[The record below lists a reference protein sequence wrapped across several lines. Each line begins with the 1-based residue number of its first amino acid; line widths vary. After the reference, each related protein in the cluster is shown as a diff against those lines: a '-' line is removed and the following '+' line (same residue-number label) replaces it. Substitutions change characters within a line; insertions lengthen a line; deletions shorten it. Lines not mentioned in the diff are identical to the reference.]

1 MKKLLVILLAMCLTL
16 SFFACASKEAA
27 PSGDTASPSPSD
39 SGASPSGEPAAPP
52 PSDNQPDGSDAPPA
66 SAGGI
71 PLGTPLGGDHF
82 SREPF
87 KIAYVC
93 NMLTWAFNKAISD
106 GLDALGK
113 KLNYEYT
120 AWAANGDFDAYVN
133 QIYTFADQG
142 FDGLVLGTDDALAP
156 RAYEAAREAGIAFV
170 GESTTFM
177 DDSGLCIWPSVQQAQ
192 VKNGET
198 SVQWLADNYKSYW
211 SDADL
216 SAVKLGLICLDFSG
230 VSGITERKPGV
241 SGKFAELFPN
251 GKFFDADLIA
261 LGSEGFSV
269 QGGQELTSQLLS
281 QNPDIEKWFVVALV
295 DDWAVGATRAAEQ
308 LKMEGDVL
316 VVSIQADAFLA
327 EVGSGNQDSVYVAA
341 CAVSANEFAIDMA
354 NCLVAILDGSATAED
369 IWPEWRDA
377 GGSYP
382 RIQVEGTM
390 ITRDTYNDYLAA
402 QAALIG

>member
-1 MKKLLVILLAMCLTL
+1 MKKIKSALAILLLFAMVLP
-16 SFFACASKEAA
+16 FAACGEKADGNTGTSGTPSSDAPPETSQAPVS
-27 PSGDTASPSPSD
+27 PSGDTE
-39 SGASPSGEPAAPP
+39 GTPAAVP
-52 PSDNQPDGSDAPPA
+52 
-66 SAGGI
+66 GGI
-71 PLGTPLGGDHF
+71 PLGTPLGGDHAG
-82 SREPF
+82 REPF

-142 FDGLVLGTDDALAP
+142 YDGLVLGTDDALAP
-156 RAYEAAREAGIAFV
+156 RAYEAATEAGIAFV

-177 DDSGLCIWPSVQQAQ
+177 DDNGLCIWPSVQQAQ
-192 VKNGET
+192 VKNGEA
-198 SVQWLADNYKSYW
+198 SVEWLAANYKNYW
-211 SDADL
+211 GDVDL
-216 SAVKLGLICLDFSG
+216 AAVKLGLICLDFSG

-241 SGKFAELFPN
+241 SGKFAELFPD
-251 GKFFDADLIA
+251 GEFFDADLVA

-281 QNPDIEKWFVVALV
+281 QNPGIEKWFVVGLV
-295 DDWAVGATRAAEQ
+295 DDWSVGATRAAEQ
-308 LKMEGDVL
+308 LKMEEDVL

-327 EVGSGNQDSVYVAA
+327 EMGSGYSGDVYVAA

-354 NCLVAILDGSATAED
+354 NCLVAILEGAATAED

-382 RIQVEGTM
+382 RIQVGGTM
-390 ITRDTYNDYLAA
+390 ITRDTYQDYLAA
-402 QAALIG
+402 QGTLLA

>member
-1 MKKLLVILLAMCLTL
+1 MCLTL
-16 SFFACASKEAA
+16 SFFACAPEAST
-27 PSGDTASPSPSD
+27 PSGDTGS
-39 SGASPSGEPAAPP
+39 PP
-52 PSDNQPDGSDAPPA
+52 PAGGGDDAPPA
-66 SAGGI
+66 DTGTPAGGGDQPGTSAPPPASADGV

-87 KIAYVC
+87 KIAYIV

-106 GLDALGK
+106 GLEATGK

-142 FDGLVLGTDDALAP
+142 YDGLILGTDDALSP
-156 RAYEAAREAGIAFV
+156 RAYEAATEAGIAFV

-177 DDSGLCIWPSVQQAQ
+177 NDEGLCIWPSVQQAQ
-192 VKNGET
+192 VQNGAM
-198 SVQWLADNYKSYW
+198 SVEWLAANYKNFW
-211 SDADL
+211 GDVDL

-241 SGKFAELFPN
+241 SGKFAEMFPN
-251 GKFFDADLIA
+251 GEFFDADLVA

-269 QGGQELTSQLLS
+269 QGGQDLTSQLLS
-281 QNPDIEKWFVVALV
+281 QNPGIDKWFVVGLV
-295 DDWAVGATRAAEQ
+295 DDWSVGATRAVEQ
-308 LKMEGDVL
+308 LKMEEDVL

-327 EVGSGNQDSVYVAA
+327 EMGSGNQDSVYVAA
-341 CAVSANEFAIDMA
+341 CAVSANEFAINMA
-354 NCLVAILDGSATAED
+354 NCLVAILDGRTTAED

-382 RIQVEGTM
+382 RIQVAGTM
-390 ITRDTYNDYLAA
+390 ITPDTYQDYLTA
-402 QAALIG
+402 QSALLA

>member
-1 MKKLLVILLAMCLTL
+1 MMKKLLATLLAMCLTL
-16 SFFACASKEAA
+16 SFFACSPNTESQ
-27 PSGDTASPSPSD
+27 PGDTGAPTSGQPDSPSPDD
-39 SGASPSGEPAAPP
+39 SGPDASSP
-52 PSDNQPDGSDAPPA
+52 PPA
-66 SAGGI
+66 SAGGV
-71 PLGTPLGGDHF
+71 PLGTLLDGDHF

-142 FDGLVLGTDDALAP
+142 YDALVLGTDDALAP
-156 RAYEAAREAGIAFV
+156 RAYDAAREAGIAFV
-170 GESTTFM
+170 GESTTFQ
-177 DDSGLCIWPSVQQAQ
+177 DDGGVCIWPSVQQAQ
-192 VKNGET
+192 VKNGQACVE
-198 SVQWLADNYKSYW
+198 WLAENYGKYW
-211 SDADL
+211 GDVDL

-251 GKFFDADLIA
+251 GEFFDADLVA

-308 LKMEGDVL
+308 LKMEDDVL
-316 VVSIQADAFLA
+316 TVSIQADAFLA
-327 EVGSGNQDSVYVAA
+327 EMNSGYVGDVYVAA
-341 CAVSANEFAIDMA
+341 CAVSANEFAVDMA
-354 NCLVAILDGSATAED
+354 NCLVAILDGRVTAED

-377 GGSYP
+377 GGTYP

-390 ITRDTYNDYLAA
+390 ITRDTYGDYLAE
-402 QAALIG
+402 QSALLG